1 MQNTLEN
8 NTYRK
13 IDDLNKSVSNI
24 INFDDST
31 YITIYNNNK
40 DIIDSLVKTHNMNIK
55 IHDDKIYTED
65 SKLILSHLKLNKA
78 LIKFFNLLQRKTDD
92 LDFTN
97 ILYSS
102 YFSNECYELPSL
114 ILLNLEISKLKES
127 NNKLVSELSK
137 YNIINKELSTECYNL
152 KRYVLQD
159 RERINN
165 LSDRLILLEN
175 KIEQPKL
182 IRSKNY
188 DFEDILKDYK

>member
-1 MQNTLEN
+1 MQKILEN
-8 NTYRK
+8 NTFKK
-13 IDDLNKSVSNI
+13 IDELNKNVSNI
-24 INFDDST
+24 VNFDDLT

-40 DIIDSLVKTHNMNIK
+40 NIIDSLVNTHNMNIK
-55 IHDDKIYTED
+55 IHEDKIYTED
-65 SKLILSHLKLNKA
+65 SKLVLSHLKLNKG
-78 LIKFFNLLQRKTDD
+78 LVKFFNLLQKKTDD
-92 LDFTN
+92 LDFTD

-102 YFSNECYELPSL
+102 YFSNDCEELPGS

-127 NNKLVSELSK
+127 NNKLVKELSK
-137 YNIINKELSTECYNL
+137 CNIINKELSTECYNL
-152 KRYVLQD
+152 KKYLIQD

-188 DFEDILKDYK
+188 DYEDIMKDYK